1 MAHPDNVRMDEKLVS
16 KDRIMKMKNQQLE
29 MLISELKKTAIEN
42 DAAVWKRIA
51 VDLEGS
57 TTKRPEVNLS
67 KIDRYSNEDEI
78 IVVPG
83 KVLSMGTLSKKLTI
97 SAYSFSQAAIE
108 KIKASGSKVMSIND
122 LVKKNPKGQKVR
134 ILG

>member
-1 MAHPDNVRMDEKLVS
+1 MDEKLVS